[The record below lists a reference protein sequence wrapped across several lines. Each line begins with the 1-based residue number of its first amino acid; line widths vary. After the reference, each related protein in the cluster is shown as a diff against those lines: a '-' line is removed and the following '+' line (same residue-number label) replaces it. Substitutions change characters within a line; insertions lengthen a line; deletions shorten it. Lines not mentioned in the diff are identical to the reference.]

1 MLWLNWQEL
10 AALDSILINKKEE
23 LDRIVSAGE

>member
-10 AALDSILINKKEE
+10 AALDSILTNKKEE